1 MNDDVE
7 RGLRSV
13 FNARAADVAAGPA
26 PVQAI
31 GDRARQLGRGR
42 MLVASS
48 TATAVVLVVVV
59 AALTA
64 GRSGGHSPAVGDGQ
78 SPTAPSPSAAASN
91 NQSLSPTTRATASAA
106 LQIRTQADAVRR
118 YLETADLKQQA
129 QIGTSFHG
137 RVYCGLDVLGRSEDG
152 TRLFTWVL
160 CEEYYDDAGVARLG
174 SATAEA
180 LLVRVTGGGAQTVV
194 RSVEAPQGGTN
205 YSLNVRR
212 LFNRP
217 SADVVLAGRPI
228 PVDQP
233 DPTLAGRARADLA
246 GGRLPGP
253 AHHPAL
259 VAPVTGSLR

>member
-1 MNDDVE
+1 M
-7 RGLRSV
+7 
-13 FNARAADVAAGPA
+13 
-26 PVQAI
+26 
-31 GDRARQLGRGR
+31 
-42 MLVASS
+42 
-48 TATAVVLVVVV
+48 
-59 AALTA
+59 
-64 GRSGGHSPAVGDGQ
+64 
-78 SPTAPSPSAAASN
+78 
-91 NQSLSPTTRATASAA
+91 
-106 LQIRTQADAVRR
+106 
-118 YLETADLKQQA
+118 
-129 QIGTSFHG
+129 
-137 RVYCGLDVLGRSEDG
+137 LGRSEDG

-180 LLVRVTGGGAQTVV
+180 LLVRVTGGAQTVV

-246 GGRLPGP
+246 AGRLSGP
-253 AHHPAL
+253 ARHPSL
-259 VAPVTGSLR
+259 DAPVTGSLR